1 MWLVASYCIFQKSEK
16 TRGGKNK
23 CKSFSFSFFLL
34 LLVSVFCM
42 YISVF
47 LSKRQKKCHIVLNEC
62 LYFNLFVV
70 CQNEDLEHV
79 AGVTRWNEKGKK
91 KTSTDS
97 WRFVNFGGFQG
108 LKKKRR
114 MSKGVFLSS
123 GLELRIFTHS
133 LVYYLVPSMMS
144 LPSLPCW
151 SCSESGSRPQQSGH
165 QVPLPH
171 PPDTDLGSV
180 RSCASNLTSKGNV
193 HIWPVIGHSGRLRP
207 ALDFEYLSE
216 VLKVEKKKVERS
228 SLDRTGMCNKS
239 YSNSPD
245 WILFF

>member
-1 MWLVASYCIFQKSEK
+1 MWLVASYCISFFPEK
-16 TRGGKNK
+16 WENTWGKNK

-79 AGVTRWNEKGKK
+79 AGVTRKWEGKK
-91 KTSTDS
+91 KTTTDS

-123 GLELRIFTHS
+123 GVESRIFTHS

-151 SCSESGSRPQQSGH
+151 SCSEFGSRPQQSGH
-165 QVPLPH
+165 QVPHPH
-171 PPDTDLGSV
+171 PPRH
-180 RSCASNLTSKGNV
+180 RSGISTILC
-193 HIWPVIGHSGRLRP
+193 
-207 ALDFEYLSE
+207 F
-216 VLKVEKKKVERS
+216 
-228 SLDRTGMCNKS
+228 KS
-239 YSNSPD
+239 HE
-245 WILFF
+245 